1 MAGANQNAAI
11 LGDIGFAFRLSFLN
25 KCDESERML
34 VAERE
39 AFLDL
44 FDTEDQR
51 EGVNAFL
58 AKRTPAWRN
67 R

>member
-1 MAGANQNAAI
+1 
-11 LGDIGFAFRLSFLN
+11 
-25 KCDESERML
+25 ML

-39 AFLDL
+39 EFIGL

-51 EGVNAFL
+51 EGVAAFL
-58 AKRTPAWRN
+58 GKREPHWHN